1 MVPVSV
7 DSSPQDGHPFETAE
21 PAFGAGRKERGR
33 ADLRRSAERYLS
45 EPAEGITTRHAFS
58 FAGHYD
64 PKNTSFGAL
73 LACNEET
80 LAPGAGYDAHR
91 HADTEIVTWVVGGAL
106 AHRDDAGHASV
117 VRPGMVQVQSAGA
130 GMTHTERNLGGAT
143 EPVTFLQMWL
153 QPDEFGGAP
162 GFGLRSVPAAD
173 GLTLL
178 ASGRPSDENALRL
191 RRRDAALWLVR
202 APAWTPLP
210 ELPAAPYRYAHV
222 VAGSVGYRTVP
233 GPQGGGRGA
242 SAGDAVRITGD
253 AFADPTAGEDGVELL
268 LWEMHTPLQYG

>member
-1 MVPVSV
+1 MSV
-7 DSSPQDGHPFETAE
+7 DSSPQDGQAFEPLE
-21 PAFGAGRKERGR
+21 PASGPVRKERGR
-33 ADLRRSAERYLS
+33 ADLRRAAERYLS

-80 LAPGAGYDAHR
+80 LAPGAGYEAHR
-91 HADTEIVTWVVGGAL
+91 HSDTEIVTWVVSGAL

-117 VRPGMVQVQSAGA
+117 VRRGTVQVQSTGT
-130 GMTHTERNLGGAT
+130 GISHTERNPGGAT
-143 EPVTFLQMWL
+143 EPVTFVQMWL
-153 QPDEFGGAP
+153 QPDQYGAAP
-162 GFGLRSVPAAD
+162 GFGLAPVPDGD

-178 ASGRPSDENALRL
+178 ASGRDADADRALRL
-191 RRRDAALWLVR
+191 RRGDAALWLVR
-202 APAWTPLP
+202 TPAWMPLP
-210 ELPAAPYRYAHV
+210 ELPAAPYRYVHV

-233 GPQGGGRGA
+233 GPQGGGR
-242 SAGDAVRITGD
+242 SAGPGDSVRITGD

-268 LWEMHTPLQYG
+268 LWEMRTPVQFG

>member
-1 MVPVSV
+1 MSV
-7 DSSPQDGHPFETAE
+7 DSSPQDGHPFEPSE
-21 PAFGAGRKERGR
+21 PAFAAVRKERGR
-33 ADLRRSAERYLS
+33 ADLRRTAERYLS
-45 EPAEGITTRHAFS
+45 EPAEGITTRHSFS

-91 HADTEIVTWVVGGAL
+91 HTDTEIVTWVLSGAL

-130 GMTHTERNLGGAT
+130 GITHTERNPGGADSA
-143 EPVTFLQMWL
+143 VTFLQMWL
-153 QPDEFGGAP
+153 QPDEFGSPP
-162 GFGLRSVPAAD
+162 GFGLRSVEAAD

-178 ASGRPSDENALRL
+178 ASGRPSDDALRL
-191 RRRDAALWLVR
+191 RRADAALWLVR
-202 APAWTPLP
+202 ARAWAPLP
-210 ELPAAPYRYAHV
+210 ELPAAPYRYVHV

-233 GPQGGGRGA
+233 GPQGGGRSA
-242 SAGDAVRITGD
+242 SAGDAIRITGD
-253 AFADPTAGEDGVELL
+253 AFADPTAGEGGVELL
-268 LWEMHTPLQYG
+268 LWEMHTPVQFG

>member
-1 MVPVSV
+1 MSV
-7 DSSPQDGHPFETAE
+7 DSSARDGHPFETSE
-21 PAFGAGRKERGR
+21 PAAAAGRKDRGR
-33 ADLRRSAERYLS
+33 ADLRRTGERYLS

-91 HADTEIVTWVVGGAL
+91 HTDTEIVTWVVDGAL

-130 GMTHTERNLGGAT
+130 GITHTERNLGGAT

-153 QPDEFGGAP
+153 QPDRFGVEP
-162 GFGLRSVPAAD
+162 GFGIRSVPAAD

-178 ASGRPSDENALRL
+178 ASGRPSDDALRL
-191 RRRDAALWLVR
+191 RRADAALWLVR
-202 APAWTPLP
+202 AGAWAALP
-210 ELPAAPYRYAHV
+210 ELPAAPYRYVHV

-233 GPQGGGRGA
+233 GPQGGGRSA
-242 SAGDAVRITGD
+242 SAGDAIRITGD
-253 AFADPTAGEDGVELL
+253 AFADPTAGESGVELL
-268 LWEMHTPLQYG
+268 LWEMHSPLQFG